1 MSILKK
7 MQQPL
12 FWRNVMR
19 VTIPF
24 FIFVTLFSLVFT
36 NYKDIFSGNFNN
48 VYEINFSKGKW
59 IRFWGFKIIFSFI
72 YGIWI
77 TNKKTA

>member
-1 MSILKK
+1 

-19 VTIPF
+19 ITIPF

-48 VYEINFSKGKW
+48 VYEINFSNGKW

>member
-1 MSILKK
+1 

-12 FWRNVMR
+12 FWRNVIR

-36 NYKDIFSGNFNN
+36 NSKDIFSGNFNN
-48 VYEINFSKGKW
+48 VYEINFSNGKW

-77 TNKKTA
+77 TNKKMT

>member
-1 MSILKK
+1 

-19 VTIPF
+19 ITIPF

-48 VYEINFSKGKW
+48 VYEINFSKRKW